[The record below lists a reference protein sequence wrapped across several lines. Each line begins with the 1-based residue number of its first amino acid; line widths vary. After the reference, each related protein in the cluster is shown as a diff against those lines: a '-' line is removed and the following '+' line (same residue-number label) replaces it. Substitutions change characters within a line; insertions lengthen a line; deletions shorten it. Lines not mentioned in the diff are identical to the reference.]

1 MMNQILVPK
10 PNATTH
16 SHPPS
21 KELDLQGT
29 ASAYAIHLREVS
41 KSYRETGFS
50 LRNLNFVVKQGD
62 FLFITG
68 PSGAGKSTLM
78 KLVYGAERPDRGE
91 VRVGGQNVANL
102 SGNRLSMLRRRL
114 GVVFQDYKLIAR
126 WTVAEN
132 VAFVLRSQG
141 VPPAEIQRRLTPT
154 LKLVGL
160 QNKADCFP
168 TQLSGGEQQ
177 RASIARAIVGSPR
190 LLLADEPTGNLD
202 QDNALQVLSILKKL
216 NSLGIT
222 VVVST
227 HDLHLI
233 KMGQAPVAKL
243 QNGQLKM
250 IAQPEFEQSEFVEP
264 TKFELT
270 GLETKKPEPTELET

>member
-1 MMNQILVPK
+1 MNQIL
-10 PNATTH
+10 ASESTLAL
-16 SHPPS
+16 SGHPPVKDPTFQGS
-21 KELDLQGT
+21 DL
-29 ASAYAIHLREVS
+29 AYAIQLREVS
-41 KSYRETGFS
+41 KSYRDTGFS
-50 LRNLNFVVKQGD
+50 LRNLSFVVKQGD

-91 VRVGGQNVANL
+91 VRVGGQDVTNL

-141 VPPAEIQRRLTPT
+141 VPRAEIQRRLMPT

-243 QNGQLKM
+243 QGGQLKM
-250 IAQPEFEQSEFVEP
+250 IPQ
-264 TKFELT
+264 
-270 GLETKKPEPTELET
+270 TEAEA

>member
-1 MMNQILVPK
+1 MNPILVPQLK
-10 PNATTH
+10 AIESDPLYEADSPPMSSAPTATST
-16 SHPPS
+16 S
-21 KELDLQGT
+21 
-29 ASAYAIHLREVS
+29 YAIHLRDVT
-41 KSYRETGFS
+41 KHYRDTGFS
-50 LRNLNFVVKQGD
+50 LRNINFVIRQGD

-68 PSGAGKSTLM
+68 PSGSGKSTLM

-91 VRVGGQNVANL
+91 VRVGGHNVGTL

-114 GVVFQDYKLIAR
+114 GVVFQDYKLIPR

-141 VPPAEIQRRLTPT
+141 VPQDEIQRRLLPT

-222 VVVST
+222 VVVTT

-233 KMGQAPVAKL
+233 RMGQAPVAQL
-243 QNGQLKM
+243 QGGQLKM
-250 IAQPEFEQSEFVEP
+250 VIKTESEQ
-264 TKFELT
+264 
-270 GLETKKPEPTELET
+270 

>member
-1 MMNQILVPK
+1 MNQILLPQLTIESPPHSQVEGVGSSV
-10 PNATTH
+10 NAAL
-16 SHPPS
+16 S
-21 KELDLQGT
+21 
-29 ASAYAIHLREVS
+29 YAIHLRGVT
-41 KSYRETGFS
+41 KTYQETGFN
-50 LRNLNFVVKQGD
+50 LRDLNFVVKQGD

-68 PSGAGKSTLM
+68 PSGSGKSTLM
-78 KLVYGAERPDRGE
+78 KLVYGAERPDFGE

-114 GVVFQDYKLIAR
+114 GVVFQDYKLIPR
-126 WTVAEN
+126 WTIAEN

-141 VPPAEIQRRLTPT
+141 VPQAEIQRRLAPT

-202 QDNALQVLSILKKL
+202 QDNSLQVLSILKKL

-222 VVVST
+222 VVVAT

-233 KMGQAPVAKL
+233 RMGKEPVAKL
-243 QNGQLKM
+243 QDGQLKM
-250 IAQPEFEQSEFVEP
+250 VA
-264 TKFELT
+264 
-270 GLETKKPEPTELET
+270 PTETERMETEQ

>member
-1 MMNQILVPK
+1 MINPLVIPQSTRLTSVSA
-10 PNATTH
+10 PVSATEEAVT
-16 SHPPS
+16 S
-21 KELDLQGT
+21 Q
-29 ASAYAIHLREVS
+29 AAVAAYAIQLRDVC

-50 LRNLNFVVKQGD
+50 LRNLSFVVRQGD

-102 SGNRLSMLRRRL
+102 RGNRLSMLRRRL
-114 GVVFQDYKLIAR
+114 GVVFQDYKLIPR

-141 VPPAEIQRRLTPT
+141 VPQDEIQRRLNPT

-216 NSLGIT
+216 NTLGIT
-222 VVVST
+222 VVVTT

-233 KMGQAPVAKL
+233 RMGQAPVARL
-243 QNGQLKM
+243 QNGQIKM
-250 IAQPEFEQSEFVEP
+250 ISTTEAEQQCES
-264 TKFELT
+264 L
-270 GLETKKPEPTELET
+270 

>member
-1 MMNQILVPK
+1 MMNPLVLPQSISVQAERSQSEGAK
-10 PNATTH
+10 T
-16 SHPPS
+16 
-21 KELDLQGT
+21 T
-29 ASAYAIHLREVS
+29 ASVAAAAATSYAIHLRDVT

-50 LRNLNFVVKQGD
+50 LHNLNFVVKQGD

-102 SGNRLSMLRRRL
+102 SGHRLSLLRRRL

-141 VPPAEIQRRLTPT
+141 VPQDEILRRLHPT

-160 QNKADCFP
+160 HNKADCFP

-202 QDNALQVLSILKKL
+202 QDNSLQVLSILKKL

-222 VVVST
+222 VVVTT

-233 KMGQAPVAKL
+233 RMGQSPVARL

-250 IAQPEFEQSEFVEP
+250 INTPGAEAS
-264 TKFELT
+264 
-270 GLETKKPEPTELET
+270 

>member
-1 MMNQILVPK
+1 MNQILLPQ
-10 PNATTH
+10 PTMEH
-16 SHPPS
+16 PSHPREEGPVS
-21 KELDLQGT
+21 SVH
-29 ASAYAIHLREVS
+29 AAYAIHLREVS
-41 KSYRETGFS
+41 KTYRETGFN

-68 PSGAGKSTLM
+68 PSGSGKSTLM
-78 KLVYGAERPDRGE
+78 KLIYGAERPDYGE
-91 VRVGGQNVANL
+91 VRVGGQNVATL

-114 GVVFQDYKLIAR
+114 GVVFQDYKLIPR
-126 WTVAEN
+126 WTIAEN

-141 VPPAEIQRRLTPT
+141 IPKDEIERRLTPT

-160 QNKADCFP
+160 HNKADCFP

-202 QDNALQVLSILKKL
+202 QDNSLQVLSILKKL

-222 VVVST
+222 VVVTT

-233 KMGQAPVAKL
+233 QMGQAPVAKL
-243 QNGQLKM
+243 QDGQLKM
-250 IAQPEFEQSEFVEP
+250 IIRPDIVR
-264 TKFELT
+264 
-270 GLETKKPEPTELET
+270 

>member
-1 MMNQILVPK
+1 MMNQILIPK
-10 PNATTH
+10 TSAIKH
-16 SHPPS
+16 SHPPA
-21 KELDLQGT
+21 KELDLQGSAT
-29 ASAYAIHLREVS
+29 AYAIHLREVS

-114 GVVFQDYKLIAR
+114 GVVFQDYKLITR

-132 VAFVLRSQG
+132 VAFVLRAQG
-141 VPPAEIQRRLTPT
+141 VPQAEIQRRLAPT

-216 NSLGIT
+216 NTLGIT

-243 QNGQLKM
+243 QDGQLKM
-250 IAQPEFEQSEFVEP
+250 ISQ
-264 TKFELT
+264 T
-270 GLETKKPEPTELET
+270 GPEPTELERLESEA

>member
-1 MMNQILVPK
+1 MFNPLILSQSTAQQVGSSSTEGVVSSGAAAAA
-10 PNATTH
+10 AT
-16 SHPPS
+16 
-21 KELDLQGT
+21 
-29 ASAYAIHLREVS
+29 AYAIHLRDVT
-41 KSYRETGFS
+41 KSYRDTGFS
-50 LRNLNFVVKQGD
+50 LHNLNFVVKQGD

-78 KLVYGAERPDRGE
+78 KLIYGAERPDRGE
-91 VRVGGQNVANL
+91 VRVGGQNVTHL
-102 SGNRLSMLRRRL
+102 SGHRLSMLRRRL
-114 GVVFQDYKLIAR
+114 GVVFQDYKLI
-126 WTVAEN
+126 
-132 VAFVLRSQG
+132 G
-141 VPPAEIQRRLTPT
+141 VPKDEIQRRLHPT

-202 QDNALQVLSILKKL
+202 QDNSLQVLSILKKL

-222 VVVST
+222 VVVTT

-233 KMGQAPVAKL
+233 RIGQAPVARL

-250 IAQPEFEQSEFVEP
+250 INTPGSEA
-264 TKFELT
+264 
-270 GLETKKPEPTELET
+270 

>member
-1 MMNQILVPK
+1 MMNPLVLPQSISTLTERSQSERTE
-10 PNATTH
+10 A
-16 SHPPS
+16 
-21 KELDLQGT
+21 T
-29 ASAYAIHLREVS
+29 ASAAASDATATATSYAIHLRDVT
-41 KSYRETGFS
+41 KSYRDTGFS

-102 SGNRLSMLRRRL
+102 SGHRLSLLRRRL

-141 VPPAEIQRRLTPT
+141 VPKDEILRRLNPT

-202 QDNALQVLSILKKL
+202 QDNSLQVLSILKKL

-222 VVVST
+222 VVVTT

-233 KMGQAPVAKL
+233 RMGQAPVARL

-250 IAQPEFEQSEFVEP
+250 ISTPGAEA
-264 TKFELT
+264 
-270 GLETKKPEPTELET
+270 

>member
-1 MMNQILVPK
+1 MTQILLPQPTMENSNHPREEGTVTP
-10 PNATTH
+10 TH
-16 SHPPS
+16 
-21 KELDLQGT
+21 
-29 ASAYAIHLREVS
+29 ASYAIHLREVS
-41 KSYRETGFS
+41 KTYRATGFN

-68 PSGAGKSTLM
+68 PSGSVKSTLM
-78 KLVYGAERPDRGE
+78 KLIYGAERPDFGE
-91 VRVGGQNVANL
+91 VRVGGQNVCGL

-114 GVVFQDYKLIAR
+114 GVVFQDYKLIPR
-126 WTVAEN
+126 WTIAEN

-141 VPPAEIQRRLTPT
+141 VPKDEIERRLTPT

-160 QNKADCFP
+160 HSKADCFP

-202 QDNALQVLSILKKL
+202 QDNSLQVLSILKKL

-222 VVVST
+222 VVVTT

-233 KMGQAPVAKL
+233 QMGKAPVATL
-243 QNGQLKM
+243 QDGQLKM
-250 IAQPEFEQSEFVEP
+250 SLQPNLEQ
-264 TKFELT
+264 
-270 GLETKKPEPTELET
+270 

>member
-1 MMNQILVPK
+1 MTNRILFPETNIVP
-10 PNATTH
+10 
-16 SHPPS
+16 SSRPPA
-21 KELDLQGT
+21 KESDLQGSA
-29 ASAYAIHLREVS
+29 ASYAIHLRDVS

-126 WTVAEN
+126 WTITEN

-141 VPPAEIQRRLTPT
+141 VPPDEIQRRLTPT

-168 TQLSGGEQQ
+168 SQLSGGEQQ

-222 VVVST
+222 VVVTT

-243 QNGQLKM
+243 QNGQLKL
-250 IAQPEFEQSEFVEP
+250 IPPADAS
-264 TKFELT
+264 T
-270 GLETKKPEPTELET
+270 

>member
-1 MMNQILVPK
+1 MMNQILVPT
-10 PNATTH
+10 PSATKH

-250 IAQPEFEQSEFVEP
+250 IAQSEFEP
-264 TKFELT
+264 TKVESAN
-270 GLETKKPEPTELET
+270 EPTELEP

>member
-1 MMNQILVPK
+1 MNQILVPNLTM
-10 PNATTH
+10 P
-16 SHPPS
+16 SHPPV
-21 KELDLQGT
+21 KDPDLQGS
-29 ASAYAIHLREVS
+29 AAAYAIQLREVS
-41 KSYRETGFS
+41 KSYRDTGFS

-91 VRVGGQNVANL
+91 VRVGGQDVTNL

-114 GVVFQDYKLIAR
+114 GVVFQDYKLISR
-126 WTVAEN
+126 WTIGEN

-141 VPPAEIQRRLTPT
+141 VPPAEIQRRLMPT

-168 TQLSGGEQQ
+168 SQLSGGEQQ

-243 QNGQLKM
+243 QGGQLKM
-250 IAQPEFEQSEFVEP
+250 ITQSESEA
-264 TKFELT
+264 
-270 GLETKKPEPTELET
+270 

>member
-10 PNATTH
+10 TSAIQH
-16 SHPPS
+16 SHPHA
-21 KELDLQGT
+21 KGLDLQGS
-29 ASAYAIHLREVS
+29 AAAYAIHLRDVS

-50 LRNLNFVVKQGD
+50 LRNLNFAVKQGD

-114 GVVFQDYKLIAR
+114 GVVFQDYKLITR

-141 VPPAEIQRRLTPT
+141 VPQEEIQRRLTPT
-154 LKLVGL
+154 LRLVGL

-216 NSLGIT
+216 NTLGIT

-243 QNGQLKM
+243 QDGQLKM
-250 IAQPEFEQSEFVEP
+250 IAHTESERSASKQTASEQTGSEQ
-264 TKFELT
+264 
-270 GLETKKPEPTELET
+270 TESEA

>member
-1 MMNQILVPK
+1 MFNPLILSQSTAQQVGSSSTESVVSSGAAAAA
-10 PNATTH
+10 AT
-16 SHPPS
+16 
-21 KELDLQGT
+21 
-29 ASAYAIHLREVS
+29 AYAIHLRDVT
-41 KSYRETGFS
+41 KSYRDTGFS
-50 LRNLNFVVKQGD
+50 LHNLNFVVKQGD

-78 KLVYGAERPDRGE
+78 KLIYGAERPDRGE
-91 VRVGGQNVANL
+91 VRVGGQNVTHL
-102 SGNRLSMLRRRL
+102 SGHRLSMLRRRL
-114 GVVFQDYKLIAR
+114 GVVFQDYKLIGR

-141 VPPAEIQRRLTPT
+141 VPKDEIQRRLHPT

-202 QDNALQVLSILKKL
+202 QDNSLQVLSILKKL

-222 VVVST
+222 VVVTT

-233 KMGQAPVAKL
+233 RIGQAPVARL

-250 IAQPEFEQSEFVEP
+250 INTPGSEA
-264 TKFELT
+264 
-270 GLETKKPEPTELET
+270 